1 MHPVAVRRIL
11 RLAVMT
17 AFGLWLSQAVNWGVA
32 FMTPVLVSVLL
43 ALPLPAPSLKQCL
56 IFLLALLM
64 PIWLMSWF
72 LVPLMTHQP
81 MVGMLLLILACFWAF
96 YYSAGGGS
104 PVLGALM
111 TIGLA
116 VVAAI
121 GSVSV
126 DLLIAVDQAMSIN
139 AVIAIGLFWL
149 AYVLLPDKPLDG
161 GSKAAPKAEAP
172 PRQLAI
178 RSAWRSTVIVLPVVV
193 FFLFYAGSASYLLVM
208 IKVASMGQQAE
219 NDQTRA
225 AGKSLLMSTFVGG
238 IGAVIM
244 WVAMSAWPSLLNLV
258 LLVLLGGLVMGRR
271 IFHGQGMAAGAD
283 MWSYAF
289 MTMLVIILPSVMDGM
304 GGSAAGAKFFD
315 RMSMVAWTT
324 LYAVA
329 AVSVFDAFWRE
340 KPFDAVTD

>member
-1 MHPVAVRRIL
+1 
-11 RLAVMT
+11 MT
-17 AFGLWLSQAVNWGVA
+17 AFGLWLSQTVNWGVA
-32 FMTPVLVSVLL
+32 FMTPVLLSVLL
-43 ALPLPAPSLKQCL
+43 ALPLPAPSLKQC
-56 IFLLALLM
+56 FLLLFALLT
-64 PIWLMSWF
+64 PIWSMTWF
-72 LVPLMTHQP
+72 LLPLLTHQP
-81 MVGMLLLILACFWAF
+81 LVGMLLLILACFWIF
-96 YYSAGGGS
+96 YYSASGGS

-116 VVAAI
+116 LVAAI

-126 DLLIAVDQAMSIN
+126 DLLVVVDQAMTIN
-139 AVIAIGLFWL
+139 AVIAIALFWL
-149 AYVLLPDKPLDG
+149 AYVLFPDRPMEGAD
-161 GSKAAPKAEAP
+161 KAPPKAEPP

-178 RSAWRSTVIVLPVVV
+178 RSAWRSTAIVLPVVV

-244 WVAMSAWPSLLNLV
+244 WVVMSAWPSLLDLV
-258 LLVLLGGLVMGRR
+258 LLTLLGGLVMGRK

-289 MTMLVIILPSVMDGM
+289 MTMLVIILPSVMDGL
-304 GGSAAGAKFFD
+304 GGGAAGAKFFD
-315 RMSMVAWTT
+315 RISMVAWTT
-324 LYAVA
+324 VYAVA

-340 KPFDAVTD
+340 KPLEAVTD

>member
-1 MHPVAVRRIL
+1 MHPVAARRIF

-17 AFGLWLSQAVNWGVA
+17 AFGLWLSQTVNWGVA
-32 FMTPVLVSVLL
+32 FITPVLLSVLL
-43 ALPLPAPSLKQCL
+43 ALPLPAPSLKQCFV
-56 IFLLALLM
+56 FLFALLM
-64 PIWLMSWF
+64 PLWLMSW
-72 LVPLMTHQP
+72 LLLPLLTHQP
-81 MVGMLLLILACFWAF
+81 LVGMFLLILACFWAF
-96 YYSAGGGS
+96 YYSASGGS
-104 PVLGALM
+104 PVLGVLM

-116 VVAAI
+116 IVAAI

-126 DLLIAVDQAMSIN
+126 DLLIAVDQAMTIN

-149 AYVLLPDKPLDG
+149 AYLLFPDRPLDG
-161 GSKAAPKAEAP
+161 DRKAAPKPEPP

-178 RSAWRSTVIVLPVVV
+178 RSAWRSTAIVLPVVV

-219 NDQTRA
+219 NDQTKA
-225 AGKSLLMSTFVGG
+225 AGKSLLMSTLVGG
-238 IGAVIM
+238 AGAIVM
-244 WVAMSAWPSLLNLV
+244 WAAMSAWPSLLNLV
-258 LLVLLGGLVMGRR
+258 LLVALGGLLMGRR
-271 IFHGQGMAAGAD
+271 IFQGEALAAGAD

-315 RMSMVAWTT
+315 RISMVAWTT

-329 AVSVFDAFWRE
+329 AVSVFDAFWKK
-340 KPFDAVTD
+340 KPAVAVTD